1 MVGSARLA
9 YMARVAGVARPRA
22 VQLLRNATGGGAGH
36 GFVCDFFEMRVVRM
50 AIWPPSMV
58 MLGRGEA
65 VSRET
70 GVDEFTEFVR
80 LHEPR
85 LRQALVAARGVQVGR
100 DAACDALAYGWEH
113 WDRVSVLDNP
123 VGYLYRVGVRS
134 RQASDRRSL
143 LFEGDAARIPDVEPK
158 LVDSISRLPQRQRT
172 VVVLVHCFE
181 WSLSEVAEVTGLAK
195 STVQN
200 HLERGMRSLRT
211 SLGVDR

>member
-1 MVGSARLA
+1 ML
-9 YMARVAGVARPRA
+9 
-22 VQLLRNATGGGAGH
+22 
-36 GFVCDFFEMRVVRM
+36 
-50 AIWPPSMV
+50 

-85 LRQALVAARGVQVGR
+85 LRQALVAARGAQAGR

-113 WDRVSVLDNP
+113 WDRVATLDNP
-123 VGYLYRVGVRS
+123 IGYLYRVGLRS
-134 RQASDRRSL
+134 RQVTDRRSL
-143 LFEGDAARIPDVEPK
+143 LFHGDAARIPDVEPK
-158 LVDSISRLPQRQRT
+158 LVDSVSRLPQRQRT

-195 STVQN
+195 TTVQN
-200 HLERGMRSLRT
+200 HLERGMRSLRKA
-211 SLGVDR
+211 LGVDQ

>member
-1 MVGSARLA
+1 MRGPFDWCITPVVEARALIF
-9 YMARVAGVARPRA
+9 PR
-22 VQLLRNATGGGAGH
+22 L
-36 GFVCDFFEMRVVRM
+36 FEMRVVRN

-70 GVDEFTEFVR
+70 VMEEFTRFVR
-80 LHEPR
+80 VNEPR
-85 LRQALVAARGVQVGR
+85 LRRALVAARGSQVGR

-113 WDRVSVLDNP
+113 WDRVATLDNP
-123 VGYLYRVGVRS
+123 VGYLYRVGLRS
-134 RQASDRRSL
+134 RQGTDRRSL
-143 LFEGDAARIPDVEPK
+143 LFPGDAARIPDVEPR

-181 WSLSEVAEVTGLAK
+181 WSLAEVAEVTGLAK
-195 STVQN
+195 TTVQN